1 MKEASSFVFLLLKI
15 VLNHTCDHDSGQA
28 RHWLTAEN
36 HAPDMSEVLGLDTV
50 VEEHLAGVEDA
61 AQTDSVHN
69 DGENIP
75 DHDDD

>member
-1 MKEASSFVFLLLKI
+1 
-15 VLNHTCDHDSGQA
+15 
-28 RHWLTAEN
+28 
-36 HAPDMSEVLGLDTV
+36 MSEVLGLDTV

-75 DHDDD
+75 DDDDND